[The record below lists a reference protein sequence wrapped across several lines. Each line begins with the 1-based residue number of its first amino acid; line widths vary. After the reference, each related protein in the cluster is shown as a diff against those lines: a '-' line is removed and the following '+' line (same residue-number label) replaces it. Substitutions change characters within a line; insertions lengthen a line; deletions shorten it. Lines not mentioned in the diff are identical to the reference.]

1 MKTLKYTY
9 ERKTLFDYKKQNT
22 FTEFVLFVDGCETDI
37 KVKGDRLKAEWAF
50 VKKINKLGIQLDPQM
65 IQQAQ

>member
-22 FTEFVLFVDGCETDI
+22 FSEFVLFVDGCETDI
-37 KVKGDRLKAEWAF
+37 KVKGDRLKAERAF
-50 VKKINKLGIQLDPQM
+50 VKKINKLGIQLDPQ
-65 IQQAQ
+65 